1 MIERLI
7 ELSIHNRWLVLAV
20 ALLLALGGLY
30 AVYHTPV
37 DAIPDLSE
45 NQVIVFTEWPGHS
58 PPEIEGQ
65 VTYPLALHLQG
76 LAGVR
81 VVRSSSEFNFSM
93 ISVIFED
100 GVDPAAA
107 RDRTAQRLAQ
117 VRDALPPGATP
128 ALAPDAAA
136 TGQIFWYTVE
146 GAGYDLAQLR
156 AVQDWYVRPQ
166 LSSVPGVAEVASVG
180 GHVGEYA
187 VEVDP
192 RRLQALGVKLA
203 DVIQAVTRSNAA
215 VGGDVIHKANAEYIV
230 HGVGWLGQSSQEEA
244 GATSIPSR
252 QPRPVPLS
260 QTQSKQVLHDLEN
273 VLVPRL
279 SGGVVRLS
287 EVATVGLAPAPRR
300 GVLEKDGN
308 EVTGGVVLMRQGEN
322 ALEVTRRLKDKIR
335 ELQTG
340 LPPGVRIVP
349 FYDRVPLIRGAI
361 GTVTG
366 TLLEAILTATVCVLL
381 VLLHFRTS
389 FVIVLTLPLSAL
401 SSFLIMWL
409 LRWLGVA
416 DIQTNIMSLAGIAI
430 SIGVLVDSSIVM
442 AENVM
447 HCLQERFGDQPVTGD
462 VRELVLSACRTVGRP
477 IFFSVVIMLLSF
489 VPVFA
494 LGGIEGKMF
503 RPLAFTKCFALM
515 SVAVLAVT
523 LVPALCT
530 LFIRGRLR
538 GETASWLVRGAV
550 GAYRPMLAFALD
562 HPVAIVWFVGVTF
575 LVGFAPL
582 GQRWIFLTTL
592 AIALLGS
599 LYAAQRT
606 LSRLAATLS
615 LTVLALAA
623 QEFITPLGHEAI
635 TPLDEGM
642 IMDMPITV
650 PWASV
655 AQAADDL
662 KARDMIFCRFPEV
675 DMVVGKAGRAETATD
690 PAPLDMIETMVN
702 FRPQELWPRRK
713 LHPAD
718 AEQLARLVQ
727 EALVQ
732 AGLMADPGD
741 ETARAAALND
751 VVMAVLPL
759 FDAQMRE
766 YVYQRNQEFEKS
778 LAYRLIWAGRAR
790 LMEVLRENG
799 SLKKD
804 FSDLDKA
811 NLTRLERQSELE
823 RSGYPLQLARDLTP
837 EDVDRLVHDTLR
849 HLEELGLL
857 QPNSDPYY
865 YRPGLLT
872 RAVQEVD
879 RLLGASTP
887 DLIGHLHE
895 QLTALRLAL
904 WREHVRKLNNELPS
918 RAVELLLYLFVEE
931 WSAHA
936 SVLDPKVL
944 DYIQK
949 RRCVRLDSPPTGA
962 TRDHHHHPVPS
973 ADEDLA
979 YLHFGMR
986 MQPGHA
992 HIMRTPTLPPLVP
1005 PPALARLQEDL
1016 KRRLA
1021 KQIVLW
1027 PAERAELAGPGGELD
1042 RAMQMPG
1049 WTNVWTMPI
1058 QNRVDMLSTG
1068 VNTTVGVR
1076 VLGRRLDDVIRASEE
1091 IAAVVAKVPGAVNV
1105 VADRLRGKGYLQIL
1119 PDRERAAR
1127 LGVRVEDINEVV
1139 EVALGGKVA
1148 TQTLEG
1154 RERHAVRVRYSP
1166 EWRIDEESARALPVP
1181 VFEAPGRYVRLAEVA
1196 DVRIAEGPAAIKSEN
1211 GLLRNYVRLNVRG
1224 RDSSE
1229 FVEEAQRT
1237 VAARV
1242 QLPPGVY
1249 LEWTGQFEHEHRAGN
1264 TLMLILPVV
1273 ILLIFLVLWLTYHDL
1288 ADAMLMMLTVPGA
1301 LAGGVFAQWLF
1312 GYKFSVTVWVGYI
1325 ACFGMAT
1332 ATGIIML
1339 VYLREAVA
1347 RAGGLEKLN
1356 LEQLRQAVMNGAV
1369 HRLRPKLLTE
1379 GTMVLG
1385 LAPLLWSSGV
1395 GADVIKPMVMPV
1407 LGGILIADEVID
1419 LFLPV
1424 LFYWERRRR
1433 WERLRAAS
1441 AETNYPSDHRKEA
1454 EHLELQP
1461 LSNGRG
1467 SDS

>member
-7 ELSIHNRWLVLAV
+7 ELSIRNRWLVIA
-20 ALLLALGGLY
+20 AGLLLAVSGLY
-30 AVYHTPV
+30 AVYRTPI

-65 VTYPLALHLQG
+65 VTYPLSLHLQG

-81 VVRSSSEFNFSM
+81 VVRSSSDFNFSM
-93 ISVIFED
+93 ISIIFED
-100 GVDPAAA
+100 GVDAATA
-107 RDRTAQRLAQ
+107 RTGVSQRLSRASD
-117 VRDALPPGATP
+117 VLPTGVVPG
-128 ALAPDAAA
+128 LAPDAAA

-146 GAGYDLAQLR
+146 GAGYDLARLR

-166 LSSVPGVAEVASVG
+166 LSSVAGVAEVASVG
-180 GHVGEYA
+180 GFVGEYA
-187 VEVDP
+187 IEIDP

-203 DVIQAVTRSNAA
+203 DVLQAVSRANAA

-230 HGVGWLGQSSQEEA
+230 RGVGWLGQSA
-244 GATSIPSR
+244 GEDTDIDQHR
-252 QPRPVPLS
+252 
-260 QTQSKQVLHDLEN
+260 VLRDLED

-279 SGGVVRLS
+279 SGGVARLKDVATVRLS
-287 EVATVGLAPAPRR
+287 PAPRR

-322 ALEVTRRLKDKIR
+322 ALDVTRRLKDKIR

-340 LPPGVRIVP
+340 LPPNVRIVP

-361 GTVTG
+361 GTVTS
-366 TLLEAILTATVCVLL
+366 TLIEAILTATVCVLL

-389 FVIVLTLPLSAL
+389 FVIALTLPLSAL

-409 LRWLGVA
+409 LRRLGIA

-447 HCLQERFGDQPVTGD
+447 HCLHQRFGDRPVTGD

-477 IFFSVVIMLLSF
+477 IFFSVIIMLLSF
-489 VPVFA
+489 LPVFA

-503 RPLAFTKCFALM
+503 RPLAFTKCFALV

-538 GETASWLVRGAV
+538 GEMDSWLVRGAIS
-550 GAYRPMLAFALD
+550 AYRPMLSFALD

-575 LVGFAPL
+575 LFGFAPL
-582 GQRWIFLTTL
+582 GYPRILLATL
-592 AIALLGS
+592 ALALLSS
-599 LYAAQRT
+599 LYAARRT
-606 LSRLAATLS
+606 LSRVAATLS
-615 LTVLALAA
+615 LAIIALIA
-623 QEFITPLGHEAI
+623 QAYIAPLGYEPI

-675 DMVVGKAGRAETATD
+675 DMVVGKAGRAETSTD

-713 LHPAD
+713 LRPAD
-718 AEQLARLVQ
+718 AEQLARLVLN
-727 EALVQ
+727 ELER
-732 AGLMADPGD
+732 AGVMADPGD
-741 ETARAAALND
+741 EAAREAVINET
-751 VVMAVLPL
+751 VMAVLPM
-759 FDAQMRE
+759 FDAHMRE
-766 YVYQRNQEFEKS
+766 YAYQRNQAFEDVLGSS
-778 LAYRLIWAGRAR
+778 LIRTGRAR
-790 LMEVLRENG
+790 LREVLRENG
-799 SLKKD
+799 SLKQ
-804 FSDLDKA
+804 DLSEFDK
-811 NLTRLERQSELE
+811 TRLAQEERRGELE
-823 RSGYPLQLARDLTP
+823 RSVYPLQLTRDLTP
-837 EDVDRLVHDTLR
+837 EDVGRLVRDSLHR
-849 HLEELGLL
+849 YEELGSL
-857 QPNSDPYY
+857 QPGSDPYR
-865 YRPGLLT
+865 YRP
-872 RAVQEVD
+872 
-879 RLLGASTP
+879 RLLARTAKVIDQLLGGSGS
-887 DLIGHLHE
+887 DLVGHLHDR
-895 QLTALRLAL
+895 LTAERLTL
-904 WREHVRKLNNELPS
+904 WREHIQKLNNELPP
-918 RAVELLLYLFVEE
+918 RAAELFLYLTVEE
-931 WSAHA
+931 L
-936 SVLDPKVL
+936 SVRTTVHDTEVL

-949 RRCVRLDSPPTGA
+949 RRRARIEPLAGPGGEHSHHA
-962 TRDHHHHPVPS
+962 TSSDDDNS
-973 ADEDLA
+973 GI
-979 YLHFGMR
+979 LHFGMKVNSK
-986 MQPGHA
+986 HE
-992 HIMRTPTLPPLVP
+992 HIMRTSSVPPLTP
-1005 PPALARLQEDL
+1005 PPALGHLQEDL
-1016 KRRLA
+1016 KRRITE
-1021 KQIVLW
+1021 QIVLW
-1027 PAERAELAGPGGELD
+1027 PAERVELAGFGGELD
-1042 RAMQMPG
+1042 RIMQMPG

-1076 VLGRRLDDVIRASEE
+1076 VLGRSLDDVIRASEDV
-1091 IAAVVAKVPGAVNV
+1091 AAVVTKVPGAVNV
-1105 VADRLRGKGYLQIL
+1105 VADRLRGKGYLQIR
-1119 PDRERAAR
+1119 PDREHAAR
-1127 LGVRVEDINEVV
+1127 LGVRVDDINELV

-1166 EWRIDEESARALPVP
+1166 EWRADEEAARALPVP
-1181 VFEAPGRYVRLAEVA
+1181 VFGSPGRYVRLADVA
-1196 DVRIAEGPAAIKSEN
+1196 DVRIAEGPATIKSEN

-1229 FVEEAQRT
+1229 FVEEARRA

-1242 QLPPGVY
+1242 QLPAGVF
-1249 LEWTGQFEHEHRAGN
+1249 LEWTGQFEHEQRAGN
-1264 TLMLILPVV
+1264 TLMLILPIV

-1288 ADAMLMMLTVPGA
+1288 ADAFLMMLAVPGA

-1339 VYLREAVA
+1339 VYLREAIA
-1347 RAGGLEKLN
+1347 RAGGLEKMT
-1356 LEQLRQAVMNGAV
+1356 LEQLRQAVMDGAV

-1379 GTMVLG
+1379 GTMILG

-1395 GADVIKPMVMPV
+1395 GAEVIKPMVVPV

-1433 WERLRAAS
+1433 WQRLSDVA
-1441 AETNYPSDHRKEA
+1441 NPS
-1454 EHLELQP
+1454 
-1461 LSNGRG
+1461 
-1467 SDS
+1467 

>member
-7 ELSIHNRWLVLAV
+7 ELSIRNRWLVIA
-20 ALLLALGGLY
+20 AGLLLALSGLY

-65 VTYPLALHLQG
+65 VTYPLSLHLQG

-81 VVRSSSEFNFSM
+81 VVRSSSDFNFSM
-93 ISVIFED
+93 ISIIFEESVD
-100 GVDPAAA
+100 AATARAGV
-107 RDRTAQRLAQ
+107 AQRLA
-117 VRDALPPGATP
+117 RASDALPPGVTP

-146 GAGYDLAQLR
+146 GVGYDLARLR

-180 GHVGEYA
+180 GYAGEYA
-187 VEVDP
+187 IEVDP
-192 RRLQALGVKLA
+192 RWLQALGVKLA
-203 DVIQAVTRSNAA
+203 DALQAVTRSNAA

-230 HGVGWLGQSSQEEA
+230 RGVGWLGQSA
-244 GATSIPSR
+244 GEGSDIDPQR
-252 QPRPVPLS
+252 
-260 QTQSKQVLHDLEN
+260 VLRDLEN
-273 VLVPRL
+273 VLVPRS
-279 SGGVVRLS
+279 SGGVVRLK
-287 EVATVGLAPAPRR
+287 EVATVGLSPAPRR

-322 ALEVTRRLKDKIR
+322 ALEVTGRIKDKIR

-340 LPPGVRIVP
+340 LPPNVRIVP

-366 TLLEAILTATVCVLL
+366 TLIEAILTATVCVLL

-389 FVIVLTLPLSAL
+389 FVIALTLPLSAL
-401 SSFLIMWL
+401 CSFLIMWL
-409 LRWLGVA
+409 LRWLGIA

-447 HCLQERFGDQPVTGD
+447 HCLHQRFGDQPVTGD

-489 VPVFA
+489 LPVFA

-503 RPLAFTKCFALM
+503 RPLAFTKCFALV

-538 GETASWLVRGAV
+538 GEQESWLVRGAIS
-550 GAYRPMLAFALD
+550 AYRPMLSFALD

-582 GQRWIFLTTL
+582 GYRWVFLATL
-592 AIALLGS
+592 AFALVAS
-599 LYAAQRT
+599 LYAARRA
-606 LSRLAATLS
+606 LSRVAVAFSLAII
-615 LTVLALAA
+615 ALIA
-623 QEFITPLGHEAI
+623 QAYIAPLGYEPI

-675 DMVVGKAGRAETATD
+675 DMVVGKAGRAETSTD

-702 FRPQELWPRRK
+702 FRPPELWPRRK
-713 LHPAD
+713 LRPAD
-718 AEQLARLVQ
+718 AEQLAQLILK
-727 EALVQ
+727 ELSQ
-732 AGLMADPGD
+732 AGLLASPGN
-741 ETARAAALND
+741 EARAD
-751 VVMAVLPL
+751 VINETVMAVLPM
-759 FDAQMRE
+759 FDAHMRE
-766 YVYQRNQEFEKS
+766 FAYQRNQAFED
-778 LAYRLIWAGRAR
+778 LLGNRLIRAGRAR
-790 LMEVLRENG
+790 LMEILRDNG
-799 SLKKD
+799 SLKQN
-804 FSDLDKA
+804 LNEYDK
-811 NLTRLERQSELE
+811 TRLAQSERQGELE
-823 RSGYPLQLARDLTP
+823 RNGYPLQLAHDLTP
-837 EDVDRLVHDTLR
+837 EDVAKLVRDSLHRLQ
-849 HLEELGLL
+849 ELGLL
-857 QPNSDPYY
+857 QPGSDPYR
-865 YRPGLLT
+865 YRPGLLDH
-872 RAVQEVD
+872 AL
-879 RLLGASTP
+879 RLMDQTPGRSAS
-887 DLIGHLHE
+887 DLIGHLHDRLAAE
-895 QLTALRLAL
+895 RLAL
-904 WREHVRKLNNELPS
+904 WREHIQKLNNELPP
-918 RAVELLLYLFVEE
+918 RAAELFVYFTGEE
-931 WSAHA
+931 LSARA
-936 SVLDPKVL
+936 TVLDAEVL
-944 DYIQK
+944 EYIQK
-949 RRCVRLDSPPTGA
+949 RRHARLEPVAGTAGDHRHHTA
-962 TRDHHHHPVPS
+962 TSDDDNS
-973 ADEDLA
+973 GI
-979 YLHFGMR
+979 LHFGMKVNSK
-986 MQPGHA
+986 HE
-992 HIMRTPTLPPLVP
+992 HIMRTSSVPPLTP
-1005 PPALARLQEDL
+1005 PPALDRLQEDL
-1016 KRRLA
+1016 KRRIA
-1021 KQIVLW
+1021 EQIVLW
-1027 PAERAELAGPGGELD
+1027 PAERVELAGFGGELD
-1042 RAMQMPG
+1042 RSMQMPG

-1076 VLGRRLDDVIRASEE
+1076 VLGRRLDDVIRASEDV
-1091 IAAVVAKVPGAVNV
+1091 AAIVAKVPGAANV
-1105 VADRLRGKGYLQIL
+1105 VADRLRGKGYLQIR
-1119 PDRERAAR
+1119 PDRERAAQ
-1127 LGVRVEDINEVV
+1127 LGVRVEDINELV

-1154 RERHAVRVRYSP
+1154 RERHAVRVRYCP
-1166 EWRIDEESARALPVP
+1166 EWRADEESARALPVP
-1181 VFEAPGRYVRLAEVA
+1181 VFGSPGRYVRLADVA
-1196 DVRIAEGPAAIKSEN
+1196 DVRIAEGPATIKSEN

-1224 RDSSE
+1224 RDSVE
-1229 FVEEAQRT
+1229 FVEEARRA

-1242 QLPPGVY
+1242 QLPAGVF
-1249 LEWTGQFEHEHRAGN
+1249 LEWTGQFEHEQRAGK
-1264 TLMLILPVV
+1264 TLMVILPIV
-1273 ILLIFLVLWLTYHDL
+1273 ILLIFFVLWLTYHDL
-1288 ADAMLMMLTVPGA
+1288 ADAVLMMLAVPGA

-1339 VYLREAVA
+1339 VYLREAIA
-1347 RAGGLEKLN
+1347 RAGGLEKLT

-1379 GTMVLG
+1379 GTMILG

-1395 GADVIKPMVMPV
+1395 GAEVIKPMVVPV

-1433 WERLRAAS
+1433 WQRCQA
-1441 AETNYPSDHRKEA
+1441 
-1454 EHLELQP
+1454 
-1461 LSNGRG
+1461 
-1467 SDS
+1467 

>member
-7 ELSIHNRWLVLAV
+7 ELSIRNRWLVIAAGLFLAV
-20 ALLLALGGLY
+20 SGLY
-30 AVYHTPV
+30 AVSRTPI

-65 VTYPLALHLQG
+65 VTYPLSLHLQG
-76 LAGVR
+76 MAGVR
-81 VVRSSSEFNFSM
+81 VVRSSSDFNFSM
-93 ISVIFED
+93 ISIIFED
-100 GVDPAAA
+100 GVDAATA
-107 RDRTAQRLAQ
+107 RAGVSQRLSSAH
-117 VRDALPPGATP
+117 DALPPGVVP

-146 GAGYDLAQLR
+146 GGGYDLARLR

-166 LSSVPGVAEVASVG
+166 LSSVAGVAEVASVG
-180 GHVGEYA
+180 GYAGEYA
-187 VEVDP
+187 IEVDP

-203 DVIQAVTRSNAA
+203 DVLQAVTRANAT

-230 HGVGWLGQSSQEEA
+230 HGVGWFGQSAQERTGE
-244 GATSIPSR
+244 T
-252 QPRPVPLS
+252 PVPPH
-260 QTQSKQVLHDLEN
+260 QVLHDLEN
-273 VLVPRL
+273 VLVPRS
-279 SGGVVRLS
+279 SGGVVRLKD
-287 EVATVGLAPAPRR
+287 VAAIGLSPAPRR

-322 ALEVTRRLKDKIR
+322 ALEVTGRLKDKIR

-340 LPPGVRIVP
+340 LPPNVRIVP

-361 GTVTG
+361 ATVTG
-366 TLLEAILTATVCVLL
+366 TLIEAILTATVCVLL

-389 FVIVLTLPLSAL
+389 FVIALTLPLSAL

-409 LRWLGVA
+409 LRRLGIA

-447 HCLQERFGDQPVTGD
+447 HCLHQRFGDQPVTGD

-489 VPVFA
+489 LPVFA

-503 RPLAFTKCFALM
+503 RPLAFTKCFALV

-538 GETASWLVRGAV
+538 SEMDSWLVRGAIS
-550 GAYRPMLAFALD
+550 AYRPMLAFALD

-575 LVGFAPL
+575 MVGFAPL
-582 GQRWIFLTTL
+582 GYRRIFLTTL
-592 AIALLGS
+592 AVALLGS
-599 LYAAQRT
+599 LYAARRT
-606 LSRLAATLS
+606 LSRVAVTLS
-615 LTVLALAA
+615 LAILALIA
-623 QEFITPLGHEAI
+623 QAYIAPLGYEPI

-675 DMVVGKAGRAETATD
+675 DMVVGKAGRAETSTD

-702 FRPQELWPRRK
+702 FRPQELWPHRK
-713 LHPAD
+713 LRPAD
-718 AEQLARLVQ
+718 AEWLARLVLD
-727 EALVQ
+727 ALAQ

-741 ETARAAALND
+741 EAGRAAVVNEA
-751 VVMAVLPL
+751 VMAVLPMY
-759 FDAQMRE
+759 DAHMRE
-766 YVYQRNQEFEKS
+766 YAYQRNQEFED
-778 LAYRLIWAGRAR
+778 LLGTNLIRSGRAR
-790 LMEVLRENG
+790 LMEVLRDNG
-799 SLKKD
+799 SLKQ
-804 FSDLDKA
+804 
-811 NLTRLERQSELE
+811 NLSEFEKTRLAASERQGELE
-823 RSGYPLQLARDLTP
+823 RNGYPLQLARDLTP
-837 EDVDRLVHDTLR
+837 EDIGRLVRDSLHR
-849 HLEELGLL
+849 LEELGFL
-857 QPNSDPYY
+857 QPGSDPYRY
-865 YRPGLLT
+865 QPGLLART
-872 RAVQEVD
+872 TQVIHQLFGSA
-879 RLLGASTP
+879 P
-887 DLIGHLHE
+887 DLIGHLHDRLSTE
-895 QLTALRLAL
+895 RLTL
-904 WREHVRKLNNELPS
+904 WREHIQKLNNELPP
-918 RAVELLLYLFVEE
+918 RAAELFLYLTVEE
-931 WSAHA
+931 LSTRAT
-936 SVLDPKVL
+936 VLDPEVL

-949 RRCVRLDSPPTGA
+949 RRRARLEPLAGSG
-962 TRDHHHHPVPS
+962 REHHHHAAAPDKDNS
-973 ADEDLA
+973 G
-979 YLHFGMR
+979 YLHYGMK
-986 MQPGHA
+986 MQPGHE
-992 HIMRTPTLPPLVP
+992 HIMRTSTVPPLTP
-1005 PPALARLQEDL
+1005 PPALDRLQEDL
-1016 KRRLA
+1016 KRRISE
-1021 KQIVLW
+1021 QIVLW
-1027 PAERAELAGPGGELD
+1027 PAERVELAGFGGELD

-1091 IAAVVAKVPGAVNV
+1091 VAAIVAKVPGAVNV
-1105 VADRLRGKGYLQIL
+1105 VADRLRGKGYLQIH

-1127 LGVRVEDINEVV
+1127 LGVRVEDINELV
-1139 EVALGGKVA
+1139 EVSLGGKVA

-1154 RERHAVRVRYSP
+1154 RERHAVRVRYTP
-1166 EWRIDEESARALPVP
+1166 EWRADEESACALPVP
-1181 VFEAPGRYVRLAEVA
+1181 VFGSPGRYVRLADVA
-1196 DVRIAEGPAAIKSEN
+1196 DVRIAEGPATIKSEN

-1224 RDSSE
+1224 RDSVE
-1229 FVEEAQRT
+1229 FVDEARRA

-1242 QLPPGVY
+1242 QLPPGVF
-1249 LEWTGQFEHEHRAGN
+1249 LEWTGQFEHEQRAGN
-1264 TLMLILPVV
+1264 TLMLILPIV

-1288 ADAMLMMLTVPGA
+1288 ADAVLMMLAVPGA

-1339 VYLREAVA
+1339 VYLREAIA
-1347 RAGGLEKLN
+1347 RAGGLEKLT

-1379 GTMVLG
+1379 GTMILG
-1385 LAPLLWSSGV
+1385 LAPLLWSGGV
-1395 GADVIKPMVMPV
+1395 GAEVIKPMVVPV

-1433 WERLRAAS
+1433 WQRLRFV
-1441 AETNYPSDHRKEA
+1441 KEA
-1454 EHLELQP
+1454 VP
-1461 LSNGRG
+1461 
-1467 SDS
+1467 

>member
-7 ELSIHNRWLVLAV
+7 ELSIRNRWLVMA
-20 ALLLALGGLY
+20 AGLLLAGSGLY
-30 AVYHTPV
+30 AVYRTPI

-65 VTYPLALHLQG
+65 VTYPLSLHLQG
-76 LAGVR
+76 LEGVR
-81 VVRSSSEFNFSM
+81 VVRSSSDFNFSM
-93 ISVIFED
+93 ISMIFED
-100 GVDPAAA
+100 GVDAATA
-107 RDRTAQRLAQ
+107 RAGVSQRLA
-117 VRDALPPGATP
+117 RASNALPQGVTP

-146 GAGYDLAQLR
+146 GPGYDLARLR

-180 GHVGEYA
+180 GHAGEYA
-187 VEVDP
+187 IEVDP

-203 DVIQAVTRSNAA
+203 DVLQAVTRANAT

-230 HGVGWLGQSSQEEA
+230 HGVGWLGQSAREDA
-244 GATSIPSR
+244 GIDR
-252 QPRPVPLS
+252 QR
-260 QTQSKQVLHDLEN
+260 VLRDLEN
-273 VLVPRL
+273 VLVPRA
-279 SGGVVRLS
+279 SGGVVRLR
-287 EVATVGLAPAPRR
+287 EVAAVGPSPAPRR
-300 GVLEKDGN
+300 GVLEKDGS

-340 LPPGVRIVP
+340 LPPNVRIVS

-389 FVIVLTLPLSAL
+389 FVIALTLPLSAL
-401 SSFLIMWL
+401 CSFLMLWL
-409 LRWLGVA
+409 LRRLGIA

-447 HCLQERFGDQPVTGD
+447 HCLHERFGDRPVTGD
-462 VRELVLSACRTVGRP
+462 VSDVVLSACRTVGRP

-489 VPVFA
+489 LPVFA
-494 LGGIEGKMF
+494 LGGIDGKMF
-503 RPLAFTKCFALM
+503 RPMAFTKCFALL
-515 SVAVLAVT
+515 SVAVLSVT

-538 GETASWLVRGAV
+538 GEMDSWLVRGAIS
-550 GAYRPMLAFALD
+550 AYRPMLAFALD
-562 HPVAIVWFVGVTF
+562 HPVAIVWLVGATF
-575 LVGFAPL
+575 LAGSAAVPY
-582 GQRWIFLTTL
+582 RWIFLATL
-592 AIALLGS
+592 AAALLGS
-599 LYAAQRT
+599 LYAARRT
-606 LSRLAATLS
+606 LSRVAVTLS
-615 LTVLALAA
+615 LAILALIA
-623 QEFITPLGHEAI
+623 QASIDPLGYEPPRA
-635 TPLDEGM
+635 LDEGM

-655 AQAADDL
+655 GQAADDL

-675 DMVVGKAGRAETATD
+675 DMVVGKAGRAETSTD

-713 LHPAD
+713 LRPAD
-718 AEQLARLVQ
+718 AERLGRLVLGELSQ
-727 EALVQ
+727 G
-732 AGLMADPGD
+732 GLLADPGD
-741 ETARAAALND
+741 EAARAAALNEA
-751 VVMAVLPL
+751 VMAVLPV
-759 FDAQMRE
+759 FDAHMRE
-766 YVYQRNQEFEKS
+766 YAYQRNQAFED
-778 LAYRLIWAGRAR
+778 LLGPQLIRAGRAR
-790 LMEVLRENG
+790 LMEVLWDNG
-799 SLKKD
+799 SLQRNLSD
-804 FSDLDKA
+804 FDK
-811 NLTRLERQSELE
+811 TRLAQSERRGELE
-823 RSGYPLQLARDLTP
+823 RNGYPLQLAHDLTT
-837 EDVDRLVHDTLR
+837 EDVGRLVRDSLR
-849 HLEELGLL
+849 RLEELGFL
-857 QPNSDPYY
+857 QAVSDPYR
-865 YRPGLLT
+865 YRPRLAARFT
-872 RAVQEVD
+872 KVIDQ
-879 RLLGASTP
+879 LLGGNAP
-887 DLIGHLHE
+887 DLIGHLHD
-895 QLTALRLAL
+895 QLIAERLTL
-904 WREHVRKLNNELPS
+904 WREHVQKLNNELPP
-918 RAVELLLYLFVEE
+918 RAAELFLYLIVEE
-931 WSAHA
+931 LSARTVVCDPE
-936 SVLDPKVL
+936 VLEYV
-944 DYIQK
+944 QK
-949 RRCVRLDSPPTGA
+949 RRHARLEPVADTVRE
-962 TRDHHHHPVPS
+962 HHHHAVS
-973 ADEDLA
+973 SDNDNSGI
-979 YLHFGMR
+979 LHYGMK
-986 MQPGHA
+986 MQPGHE
-992 HIMRTPTLPPLVP
+992 HIMRTSATPPLTP
-1005 PPALARLQEDL
+1005 PPALARLQDDL
-1016 KRRLA
+1016 KRRIA
-1021 KQIVLW
+1021 ERIVLW
-1027 PAERAELAGPGGELD
+1027 PAERSELAGFGGELD

-1076 VLGRRLDDVIRASEE
+1076 VLGRQLDDVIRASEDV
-1091 IAAVVAKVPGAVNV
+1091 AAIVAKVPGAVNV
-1105 VADRLRGKGYLQIL
+1105 VADRLRGKGYLQIH
-1119 PDRERAAR
+1119 PDRERGAR
-1127 LGVRVEDINEVV
+1127 LGVRVEDINELV

-1166 EWRIDEESARALPVP
+1166 EWRADEESVRALPVP
-1181 VFEAPGRYVRLAEVA
+1181 VFGSPGRYVRLADVA
-1196 DVRIAEGPAAIKSEN
+1196 DVRITEGPATIKSEN

-1224 RDSSE
+1224 RDSVE
-1229 FVEEAQRT
+1229 FVEEARRT

-1242 QLPPGVY
+1242 QLPPGVF
-1249 LEWTGQFEHEHRAGN
+1249 LEWTGQFEHEQRAGN
-1264 TLMLILPVV
+1264 TLTLILPIV

-1288 ADAMLMMLTVPGA
+1288 ADAVLMMLAVPGA

-1347 RAGGLEKLN
+1347 RAGGLEKLT

-1379 GTMVLG
+1379 GTMILG

-1395 GADVIKPMVMPV
+1395 GADVIKPMVVPV

-1433 WERLRAAS
+1433 WQRLRFV
-1441 AETNYPSDHRKEA
+1441 KEA
-1454 EHLELQP
+1454 VP
-1461 LSNGRG
+1461 
-1467 SDS
+1467 

>member
-7 ELSIHNRWLVLAV
+7 ELSIRNRWLVIA
-20 ALLLALGGLY
+20 AGLLLAVSGLY
-30 AVYHTPV
+30 AVYRTPI

-45 NQVIVFTEWPGHS
+45 NQVIVFSEWPGHS

-65 VTYPLALHLQG
+65 VTYPLSLHLQG

-81 VVRSSSEFNFSM
+81 VVRSSSDFNFSM
-93 ISVIFED
+93 ISIIFED
-100 GVDPAAA
+100 GVDAATA
-107 RDRTAQRLAQ
+107 RAEVSQRLSRASD
-117 VRDALPPGATP
+117 VLPVGVVP

-146 GAGYDLAQLR
+146 GAGYDLARLR

-166 LSSVPGVAEVASVG
+166 LSSVAGVAEVASVG
-180 GHVGEYA
+180 GFVGEYA
-187 VEVDP
+187 IEIDP

-203 DVIQAVTRSNAA
+203 DVLQAVTRSNAA

-230 HGVGWLGQSSQEEA
+230 RGIGWLGQSA
-244 GATSIPSR
+244 GEDADFDQQR
-252 QPRPVPLS
+252 
-260 QTQSKQVLHDLEN
+260 VLRDLED
-273 VLVPRL
+273 VLAPRS
-279 SGGVVRLS
+279 SGGVVRLKD
-287 EVATVGLAPAPRR
+287 VATVRLSPAPRR

-308 EVTGGVVLMRQGEN
+308 EATGGVVLMRHGEN
-322 ALEVTRRLKDKIR
+322 ALEVTTRLKDKIR

-340 LPPGVRIVP
+340 LPPNVRIVP

-366 TLLEAILTATVCVLL
+366 TLIEAMLTATVCVLL

-389 FVIVLTLPLSAL
+389 FVIALTLPLSAL
-401 SSFLIMWL
+401 SSFVIMWL
-409 LRWLGVA
+409 LRRFGIA

-447 HCLQERFGDQPVTGD
+447 HCLHQRFGDRPVTGD

-477 IFFSVVIMLLSF
+477 IFFSVIIMLLSF
-489 VPVFA
+489 LPVFA

-503 RPLAFTKCFALM
+503 RPLAFTKCFALV
-515 SVAVLAVT
+515 SVALLAVT

-538 GETASWLVRGAV
+538 GEMDSWLVRGAIS
-550 GAYRPMLAFALD
+550 AYRPMLSFALD

-582 GQRWIFLTTL
+582 GSPRIFLATL
-592 AIALLGS
+592 ALALVGS
-599 LYAAQRT
+599 LYAARRT
-606 LSRLAATLS
+606 LSRVAATLS
-615 LTVLALAA
+615 LAIIALMA
-623 QEFITPLGHEAI
+623 QAYIAPLGYEPI

-655 AQAADDL
+655 AQAGDDL

-675 DMVVGKAGRAETATD
+675 DMVVGKAGRAETSTD

-713 LHPAD
+713 LRPTH
-718 AEQLARLVQ
+718 AEYLAQLVVN
-727 EALVQ
+727 ELVQ
-732 AGLMADPGD
+732 AGLIAEPGD
-741 ETARAAALND
+741 EAARAAVINET
-751 VVMAVLPL
+751 VMAVLPM
-759 FDAQMRE
+759 FDSHMRE
-766 YVYQRNQEFEKS
+766 YAYQRNQAFEDA
-778 LAYRLIWAGRAR
+778 LGPTLIRTGRAR
-790 LMEVLRENG
+790 LMEVLRDNG
-799 SLKKD
+799 ALKQNLSE
-804 FSDLDKA
+804 FDK
-811 NLTRLERQSELE
+811 TRLAQAERRGELE

-837 EDVDRLVHDTLR
+837 EDVGRLVRDSLHR
-849 HLEELGLL
+849 YEELGFL
-857 QPNSDPYY
+857 QSGSDPYR
-865 YRPGLLT
+865 YRPDLLART
-872 RAVQEVD
+872 VKGIDQ
-879 RLLGASTP
+879 LLGGSAP
-887 DLIGHLHE
+887 DLVGHLHDR
-895 QLTALRLAL
+895 LTAEHLAL
-904 WREHVRKLNNELPS
+904 WREHVQKLNNELPP
-918 RAVELLLYLFVEE
+918 RATELFLYLSVEE
-931 WSAHA
+931 LSTRATI
-936 SVLDPKVL
+936 LDAEVL

-949 RRCVRLDSPPTGA
+949 RRRARLESAAGTSGQ
-962 TRDHHHHPVPS
+962 HHHHSAPS
-973 ADEDLA
+973 DEEDSGI
-979 YLHFGMR
+979 LHYGMK
-986 MQPGHA
+986 MQPGHV
-992 HIMRTPTLPPLVP
+992 HIMRTSTVPPLTP
-1005 PPALARLQEDL
+1005 PPALGRLQEDL
-1016 KRRLA
+1016 KRRIA
-1021 KQIVLW
+1021 EQIVLW
-1027 PAERAELAGPGGELD
+1027 PAERVELAGFGGELD
-1042 RAMQMPG
+1042 RVMQMPG

-1076 VLGRRLDDVIRASEE
+1076 VLGRRLDDVIRASEDV
-1091 IAAVVAKVPGAVNV
+1091 AAVVAKVPGAVNV
-1105 VADRLRGKGYLQIL
+1105 VADRLRGKGYLQIR

-1127 LGVRVEDINEVV
+1127 LGVRVDDINELV
-1139 EVALGGKVA
+1139 EVALGGKVV

-1154 RERHAVRVRYSP
+1154 RERHAVRVRYSA
-1166 EWRIDEESARALPVP
+1166 EWRTDEEAARGLPVP
-1181 VFEAPGRYVRLAEVA
+1181 AFGSPGRYVRLADVA
-1196 DVRIAEGPAAIKSEN
+1196 DVRIAEGPATIKSEN

-1229 FVEEAQRT
+1229 FVEEARRA

-1242 QLPPGVY
+1242 QLPPGVF
-1249 LEWTGQFEHEHRAGN
+1249 LEWTGQFEHEQRAGN
-1264 TLMLILPVV
+1264 TLMLILPIV

-1288 ADAMLMMLTVPGA
+1288 ADAFLMMLAVPGA

-1339 VYLREAVA
+1339 VYLHEAIA
-1347 RAGGLEKLN
+1347 RAGGLEKMT
-1356 LEQLRQAVMNGAV
+1356 LEQLRQAVMDGAV

-1379 GTMVLG
+1379 GTMILG

-1395 GADVIKPMVMPV
+1395 GAEVIKPMVVPV

-1433 WERLRAAS
+1433 WQRLSDVA
-1441 AETNYPSDHRKEA
+1441 NPS
-1454 EHLELQP
+1454 
-1461 LSNGRG
+1461 
-1467 SDS
+1467 